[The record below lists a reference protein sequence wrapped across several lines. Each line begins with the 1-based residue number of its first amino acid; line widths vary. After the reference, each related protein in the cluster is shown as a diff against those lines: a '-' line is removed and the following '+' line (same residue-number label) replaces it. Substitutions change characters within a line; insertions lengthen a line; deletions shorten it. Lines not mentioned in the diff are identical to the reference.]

1 MKSIQ
6 ITIEGKNYQLFYTH
20 MSGQI
25 LTRLEQTNEDASNVE
40 PMPEGENVTNLIFA
54 TQLFGKAE
62 ARWELKKLLRKPV
75 KEYLASGQKNRLY
88 CLYAALRSV
97 PGVLAQKEAPDFIR
111 QLRLWFADDFPEEG
125 TPEFARLCDN
135 LHKEAR
141 SWGGWKT
148 PVKVNEWK
156 SYAIKR
162 AGRRS
167 SKIDNFVS
175 VAMETFVPLNGLVK
189 ELRTKTF
196 RSFR

>member
-88 CLYAALRSV
+88 CLYAALWSV
-97 PGVLAQKEAPDFIR
+97 PGVLAQKEAPDFLR

-125 TPEFARLCDN
+125 TPEFDRLCDN

-148 PVKVNEWK
+148 PIRVNEWK
-156 SYAIKR
+156 SHAMKQR
-162 AGRRS
+162 GMRE
-167 SKIDNFVS
+167 SKINLFVS
-175 VAMETFVPLNGLVK
+175 VAMETFVPLNGLAK
-189 ELRTKTF
+189 ELRSKTF
-196 RSFR
+196 HSFH

>member
-88 CLYAALRSV
+88 CLYAALWSV
-97 PGVLAQKEAPDFIR
+97 PGVLAHKEAPDFLR
-111 QLRLWFADDFPEEG
+111 QLKLWFADDFPEEG

-148 PVKVNEWK
+148 PVRVNEWK
-156 SYAIKR
+156 SYATKR
-162 AGRRS
+162 AGMRA
-167 SKIDNFVS
+167 SKIKQFVA

-189 ELRTKTF
+189 ELRAKPF
-196 RSFR
+196 HSFH